1 MSALALSIAL
11 LFATAGIVALAVL
24 AVSYA
29 RAFAAAG
36 RLREALANC
45 EEFSSVTI
53 RVLEPA
59 RPAGGLK
66 LVSSRP
72 APRPLARP
80 AWRAAA

>member
-1 MSALALSIAL
+1 MSAIALSIAL
-11 LFATAGIVALAVL
+11 LFATAAVVALAVL
-24 AVSYA
+24 AVAYV

-36 RLREALANC
+36 RLRSALARC

-53 RVLEPA
+53 RVIEPA
-59 RPAGGLK
+59 RPAGRLK
-66 LVSSRP
+66 LVSSHP